1 MAARMTEKE
10 NLMKVIHGEI
20 PEWVPRISIAQRQM
34 MPAFTLFGSTNE
46 KGNRV
51 DMFGVEYVATKDT
64 GGMALPVPNQFILED
79 VTEWLDVI
87 KLPDI
92 SDLDWEAIAKKD
104 LEKVDRNEY
113 AVALGTNGY
122 FLNLMNFM
130 GFTEGLCAM
139 YEEPEAVIDL
149 FEYMSEFDCEMLRK
163 GIEAYHPDIV
173 GMGDDIATATEP
185 FVSLPMYRELVRP
198 YHARI
203 AAIAKEYDLPV
214 DMHCCGRSE
223 DFIDDWMEFGVT
235 VWNPA
240 QIMNDLQGIKAKYG
254 RDLVLCGCWDYSG
267 PVGQAG
273 ATEEFV
279 RSEVRKCLDTYAV
292 DGGFIF
298 WNYVLGHTNHPDL
311 ADKLRWIDE
320 EVYSYGHQ
328 FYK

>member
-20 PEWVPRISIAQRQM
+20 PEWVPRISIAQRQV

-64 GGMALPVPNQFILED
+64 GGMALPVPNEFILDD
-79 VTEWLDVI
+79 VTNWRDVI

-104 LEKVDRNEY
+104 LEKIDRNEY

-139 YEEPEAVIDL
+139 YEEPEAVKEL
-149 FEYMSEFDCEMLRK
+149 FEYMSEFDCAMLRA

-173 GMGDDIATATEP
+173 GMGDDIATANDP

-203 AAIAKEYDLPV
+203 AAIAKEYGLPV
-214 DMHCCGRSE
+214 DMHCCGHCE
-223 DFIDDWMEFGVT
+223 LLVDDWVEFGVNM
-235 VWNPA
+235 WNPA
-240 QIMNDLQGIKAKYG
+240 QVTNDLLGIKAKYG
-254 RDLVLCGCWDYSG
+254 NKLILTGCWDSQG
-267 PVGQAG
+267 PVAWPS
-273 ATEEFV
+273 ATEEMVKQAV
-279 RSEVRKCLDTYAV
+279 RDCIDTYAPG
-292 DGGFIF
+292 GGFIF
-298 WNYVLGHTNHPDL
+298 W
-311 ADKLRWIDE
+311 A
-320 EVYSYGHQ
+320 SA
-328 FYK
+328 